1 MKQCNQSQPCF
12 MVLTAIW
19 TIFIWYNSFCIAPVS
34 SMNSSHVEQ
43 MLTPL
48 LDIFCIPQVMRQFLV
63 RKTAHFTEFAVLG
76 FLWSRV
82 FHGKQLYIPFVLS
95 VLTAVVDESIQRFVP
110 GRSGQMKD
118 VLIDSAGAAT
128 ALCAAMVS
136 FGSCKQT

>member
-1 MKQCNQSQPCF
+1 